1 MAADIKVYQGNQ
13 IGGCITVI
21 STNKTKIVIDFGE
34 SLPGSEIVENI
45 EFDWRKEK
53 VDAVFFT
60 HYHGDHIGRFME
72 IPDDVDLYMGDVTF
86 KVMLN
91 IQKSIKDGKAAVH
104 KLMERLGNG
113 SITFIERGVPIEVND
128 DITVTGYEVDHSAF
142 DAFMYFVEAD
152 GTNILH
158 TGDFRDHGHRG
169 HVIKN
174 GVDHNIILDVI
185 DYYILQNGRRK
196 VDILIT
202 EGTMMGERS
211 NEKRFSE
218 KDLMTWAADYFKENR
233 YIFLKISSTN
243 VDSLASFYQAAKIN
257 GMGMYVNS
265 YILNQFRVYRAA
277 GRKHGT
283 KMYDFYG
290 AKQLPFLPNFDGE
303 EDLEAQKILDEM
315 RKKGF
320 VAIVGEY
327 DPYERIMN
335 ALSDVNPKMIYSMW
349 DGYLNPKK
357 PAYNEK
363 LTIFCQKYNA
373 IIKHTS
379 GHAYPELIEQV
390 INKVNPTQMIWPI
403 HTENVKGFLD
413 LNISDELKGKVRV
426 DG

>member
-1 MAADIKVYQGNQ
+1 M
-13 IGGCITVI
+13 T
-21 STNKTKIVIDFGE
+21 
-34 SLPGSEIVENI
+34 
-45 EFDWRKEK
+45 
-53 VDAVFFT
+53 
-60 HYHGDHIGRFME
+60 
-72 IPDDVDLYMGDVTF
+72 
-86 KVMLN
+86 
-91 IQKSIKDGKAAVH
+91 
-104 KLMERLGNG
+104 
-113 SITFIERGVPIEVND
+113 ERGVPIEVND

-265 YILNQFRVYRAA
+265 YILNPFRVYRAA

-290 AKQLPFLPNFDGE
+290 AKQLPFLPDFDGE

-335 ALSDVNPKMIYSMW
+335 ALSAVNPKMIYSMW

-357 PAYNEK
+357 LLSCRA
-363 LTIFCQKYNA
+363 FQ
-373 IIKHTS
+373 
-379 GHAYPELIEQV
+379 
-390 INKVNPTQMIWPI
+390 
-403 HTENVKGFLD
+403 
-413 LNISDELKGKVRV
+413 
-426 DG
+426 

>member
-91 IQKSIKDGKAAVH
+91 IRKCIRDGETAVH
-104 KLMERLGNG
+104 KLMERLENG

-128 DITVTGYEVDHSAF
+128 DITVTGYEVDRSAF
-142 DAFMYFVEAD
+142 DTFMYYVEAD

-218 KDLMTWAADYFKENR
+218 KDLMTWAAD
-233 YIFLKISSTN
+233 
-243 VDSLASFYQAAKIN
+243 
-257 GMGMYVNS
+257 
-265 YILNQFRVYRAA
+265 
-277 GRKHGT
+277 
-283 KMYDFYG
+283 FYG
-290 AKQLPFLPNFDGE
+290 AKQLPFLPDFDGE

-327 DPYERIMN
+327 DYYERIMN

-363 LTIFCQKYNA
+363 LAIFCQKYNA

-390 INKVNPTQMIWPI
+390 INKVNPTQRIWPI

-413 LNISDELKGKVRV
+413 LNISDELKGKVRI